1 MDPRN
6 RKVVD
11 LSVEDAADVLEISC
25 SRVRGAL
32 TAARV
37 SLLIG
42 AI

>member
-1 MDPRN
+1 MDPRH
-6 RKVVD
+6 RQLVE
-11 LSVEDAADVLEISC
+11 LSIEDAADVLEIS
-25 SRVRGAL
+25 SSMVQGAL